1 MAENEDVEWNML
13 FEDPESYTSYL
24 YTADTSD
31 DGSDSN
37 SGSSSE
43 DDDQQSF
50 EPRSTPTLSSYIPT
64 EITNEPPFIRNTRI
78 LREKIGN
85 RPMASSV
92 RRVLAVMKEE
102 GLDLPLFLD
111 FLSWGDESCVQDPTI
126 QYARSALLGSVEL
139 LGIFR
144 RWFKPPRS
152 KRYKKKRASRAQKVM
167 VEIAKEILGKAIEE
181 ELEDVGGYFRTGSV
195 GDLRAEELTR
205 FDFELMR
212 QMLLREAPLVSNF
225 VEDLAIP
232 ECRRKGDKVR
242 KSDSKVCP
250 YRGHAQ
256 ILVLFVSLLSYS
268 QNNRHNRMQK
278 MLAIYFKFKGTTAKA
293 FDTLHALG
301 LTMSFK
307 WTTESVPRMS
317 NEKMIE
323 VCGLLPVCSWELTY
337 DNIEIATRVYSQRLD
352 NLKQFT
358 SGTACTVYVRRGAR
372 RLSPHANR
380 DLQEKRAEGMKS
392 PLTPIDI
399 FTLSQQAQVTI
410 DVHATYIIMQY
421 LLDALE
427 FELHTYTG
435 KSSVLLRPPPPVCK
449 LATGPDQVTNQ
460 FLLGTVNMAEAS
472 YEDHIQLLPEW
483 LRQLG
488 MGEESKKEHI
498 GWNQVFFFIGDQL
511 TVSRLRGL
519 FQQRAEDVNSF
530 ERLEWLITP
539 FGWFHFA
546 MAAANTYH
554 TQYLGRAK
562 GSGLLNAFNQLERKG
577 LNKVETKG
585 VFHHHLNE
593 ALHHVAEAEIRACWL
608 AEGGVATL
616 SELRTKTPQQ
626 LQDMAATIYRKHAT
640 SLAIDKMK
648 GLPKEKQDEVKQQH
662 TMFLRDILPYLLLR
676 RAIKS
681 GDVGMLEK
689 LLPFFFLR
697 FIGGGNGNYATEC
710 IELLQGL
717 HREWPAEIA
726 QHVRMN
732 CWLMTISGRPNSF
745 VPFDQK
751 QEHNNRD
758 IKADTSTDTYRS
770 EGPNIDW
777 KFLKKL
783 HPAVPTIRA
792 VTEHIEDQFETYT
805 RGKRHTA
812 PKKVKDIQRLVNSY
826 KELHKLHE
834 GRTLHKDDRAKDY
847 LLTGADKVLYGGWLD
862 KWHDNRFF
870 VRSTQ
875 QMY

>member
-1 MAENEDVEWNML
+1 
-13 FEDPESYTSYL
+13 
-24 YTADTSD
+24 
-31 DGSDSN
+31 
-37 SGSSSE
+37 
-43 DDDQQSF
+43 
-50 EPRSTPTLSSYIPT
+50 
-64 EITNEPPFIRNTRI
+64 
-78 LREKIGN
+78 
-85 RPMASSV
+85 
-92 RRVLAVMKEE
+92 
-102 GLDLPLFLD
+102 
-111 FLSWGDESCVQDPTI
+111 
-126 QYARSALLGSVEL
+126 
-139 LGIFR
+139 
-144 RWFKPPRS
+144 
-152 KRYKKKRASRAQKVM
+152 
-167 VEIAKEILGKAIEE
+167 
-181 ELEDVGGYFRTGSV
+181 
-195 GDLRAEELTR
+195 
-205 FDFELMR
+205 
-212 QMLLREAPLVSNF
+212 
-225 VEDLAIP
+225 
-232 ECRRKGDKVR
+232 
-242 KSDSKVCP
+242 
-250 YRGHAQ
+250 
-256 ILVLFVSLLSYS
+256 
-268 QNNRHNRMQK
+268 
-278 MLAIYFKFKGTTAKA
+278 
-293 FDTLHALG
+293 
-301 LTMSFK
+301 
-307 WTTESVPRMS
+307 
-317 NEKMIE
+317 
-323 VCGLLPVCSWELTY
+323 
-337 DNIEIATRVYSQRLD
+337 
-352 NLKQFT
+352 
-358 SGTACTVYVRRGAR
+358 
-372 RLSPHANR
+372 
-380 DLQEKRAEGMKS
+380 
-392 PLTPIDI
+392 
-399 FTLSQQAQVTI
+399 
-410 DVHATYIIMQY
+410 
-421 LLDALE
+421 
-427 FELHTYTG
+427 
-435 KSSVLLRPPPPVCK
+435 
-449 LATGPDQVTNQ
+449 
-460 FLLGTVNMAEAS
+460 MAEAS
-472 YEDHIQLLPEW
+472 YEDHIQLLPGMAFDSLVWEKKAMKRTHW
-483 LRQLG
+483 L
-488 MGEESKKEHI
+488 ESSVLFYRRSAYYRFVV
-498 GWNQVFFFIGDQL
+498 G
-511 TVSRLRGL
+511 LRGL

-689 LLPFFFLR
+689 LLPFFFLQ

-758 IKADTSTDTYRS
+758 IKDTYRS

-812 PKKVKDIQRLVNSY
+812 PKKEKDVQRLVNSY